1 MPSSFHTYFFTM
13 LGALLAIGGVVAL
26 GVVIVHTGNAY
37 VISLGG
43 VLLVGMVVLGIIR
56 IVDTQCSTSTSTVQS
71 LRAPLNEVG
80 AQTEVCVDAE

>member
-1 MPSSFHTYFFTM
+1 MSASFHTYFFTM
-13 LGALLAIGGVVAL
+13 LGVLLAVGGVVAL

-56 IVDTQCSTSTSTVQS
+56 IVDTQCSTSTTAQS
-71 LRAPLNEVG
+71 LRAPLNEVA
-80 AQTEVCVDAE
+80 AQTEVCVDVA